1 MIEAS
6 SSSQQIRRV
15 YDLWSY
21 GYDFV
26 AGPFQRAAEIVAIEK
41 AAIQANEKV
50 LEVAVGTGIALR
62 DIADRVG
69 HENLVCGV
77 DLSPKMLAK
86 CRRRLGKAGFT
97 NAALIEANARHLP
110 FADCSFDVLFNGYM
124 LDLICLADLPV
135 VMGEFCRVLKPGG
148 RLVLVNF
155 SKPDAGRRTLW
166 ERFYEALPRSCA
178 GYLLGG
184 CRPVVAESL
193 ARQAGFAEIS
203 REFDRVFLPTEIVTA
218 TKPRGWSE
226 RTAIAS

>member
-26 AGPFQRAAEIVAIEK
+26 AGPFERAAEAAAVEK
-41 AAIQANEKV
+41 ANIQPHEKV
-50 LEVAVGTGIALR
+50 LEVAVGIGIALR

-69 HENLVCGV
+69 HDSLACGV

-86 CRRRLGKAGFT
+86 SRRRLGKAGFKKI
-97 NAALIEANARHLP
+97 ALIEANARRLP
-110 FADCSFDVLFNGYM
+110 FAGHSFDLLFNGYM
-124 LDLICLADLPV
+124 LDLIRLAALPV
-135 VMGEFCRVLKPGG
+135 VMGEFYRVLKPGG

-155 SKPDAGRRTLW
+155 SKPEDGRRTLW
-166 ERFYEALPRSCA
+166 ERFYERLPRSLA

-193 ARQAGFAEIS
+193 ARQARFVELS
-203 REFDRVFLPTEIVTA
+203 REFRLSLFLPTEIVTA
-218 TKPRGWSE
+218 RKGD
-226 RTAIAS
+226 